1 MARKRV
7 VLAYSGGLD
16 TTVILHWLTQK
27 GYEVIAFLLDI
38 GQQVDDLD
46 EIGQRARKCGAV
58 DYVAVDAREE
68 FLRDFFLPCLWGN
81 CQYEGRY
88 LLGTSIARPLIAKHQ
103 VAVAHQTGATAVA
116 HGATGKGN
124 DQVRFELSYQALDDR
139 LEIISPWKDPEFIA
153 AFPHG
158 RKSMLAYA
166 QEHGLQ
172 VKATADKPW
181 SCDDNL
187 LHISYEAG
195 VLEDP
200 WLSAPEAIYERI
212 VHPTAAPDE
221 VTRFIIEWEQGV
233 PVRVFDAVGRQESR
247 GGLELTVYETGRPLA
262 EGLVETFL
270 YVEREAARNGVG
282 ALGMVETRYVGMK
295 SRGEYHAP
303 AHTVLL
309 AAHRDLEGLC
319 LTGSVILEK
328 DRRMPDFAKLVY
340 DGYWYDPVCQ
350 AHREFVRSTQRFV
363 SGQTRVALYKGG
375 VYIEGRRSK
384 EALYLPELATMDG
397 EGELYRQE
405 DARGFIRIHGVPL
418 RVWRRVH
425 GSPEDL

>member
-1 MARKRV
+1 VGKKV

-16 TTVILHWLTQK
+16 TTVILHWLAQR
-27 GYEVIAFLLDI
+27 GYEVIAYLLDI
-38 GQQVDDLD
+38 GQQVDDLE
-46 EIGQRARKCGAV
+46 EIGRRAHEAGAI
-58 DYVAVDAREE
+58 DYIAIDAREE

-103 VAVAHQTGATAVA
+103 VDVAHRYGAHAVA

-124 DQVRFELSYQALDDR
+124 DQVRFELSYQALDDT

-158 RKSMLAYA
+158 RRSMLEYA
-166 QEHGLQ
+166 ARHELK
-172 VKATADKPW
+172 VKASAEKPW

-200 WLSAPEAIYERI
+200 WLSAPREIFERM
-212 VHPTAAPDE
+212 VHPTDAPDA
-221 VTRFIIEWEQGV
+221 VTRFIIHWDKGM
-233 PVRVFDAVGRQESR
+233 PVRVTEAVAREEVRNGLRVQVYDAGR
-247 GGLELTVYETGRPLA
+247 TLA
-262 EGLVETFL
+262 EGLLDTFL
-270 YVEREAARNGVG
+270 YIEREAARNGVG

-309 AAHRDLEGLC
+309 AAHRDLEGLT
-319 LTGSVILEK
+319 LPGSVILEK
-328 DRRMPDFAKLVY
+328 DRRMPDFAALVY
-340 DGYWYDPVCQ
+340 NGYWYDPVCK
-350 AHREFVRSTQRFV
+350 AHRDFVRSTQSV
-363 SGQTRVALYKGG
+363 VTGETRVALYKGN
-375 VYIEGRRSK
+375 VIVEGRRSPN
-384 EALYLPELATMDG
+384 ALYLADLATMDG

-425 GSPEDL
+425 GRAVDA